1 MRPVW
6 CGRKGG
12 IKMAE
17 RQSEQMRR
25 LQDKIKLLQGDLE
38 LSQGISDE
46 LEKRVQEMSERAEDS
61 FLNSPTYRQMRM
73 KMEFLEASMKRKEE
87 HLKAMEGLRFRT
99 ADAARRLIEDGQG
112 PTGAAG
118 NALGSAGTE
127 PGTRGAE
134 NPGNGIN
141 LAEELARAREEAADL
156 EGRLAAADMLLAE
169 RDGEIE
175 RLRETVAGLEA
186 RLREEPGKTSGKAR
200 RVEAVTGRAR

>member
-1 MRPVW
+1 
-6 CGRKGG
+6 
-12 IKMAE
+12 MAE
-17 RQSEQMRR
+17 RQSEQIRR

-99 ADAARRLIEDGQG
+99 ADVARRLLEDGRVTAG
-112 PTGAAG
+112 DAG
-118 NALGSAGTE
+118 NAMKPAGTG
-127 PGTRGAE
+127 PGARGAE
-134 NPGNGIN
+134 DPGNESN
-141 LAEELARAREEAADL
+141 LVKELARAREDAADL

-175 RLRETVAGLEA
+175 RLRGTVAGLEA
-186 RLREEPGKTSGKAR
+186 KLQEVGKAAR
-200 RVEAVTGRAR
+200 KPRQNEAVAVRAR

>member
-1 MRPVW
+1 
-6 CGRKGG
+6 
-12 IKMAE
+12 MAE
-17 RQSEQMRR
+17 RQAEQIRR
-25 LQDKIKLLQGDLE
+25 LQDRIDLLQGDLE
-38 LSQGISDE
+38 LSRNISDE
-46 LEKRVQEMSERAEDS
+46 LEKRVQEMSERAELE
-61 FLNSPTYRQMRM
+61 FLNSPTYRQMKMR
-73 KMEFLEASMKRKEE
+73 MEFMESSMKLKEG
-87 HLKAMEGLRFRT
+87 HLKIMEGLRFRT
-99 ADAARRLIEDGQG
+99 ADAARRLIEDSQG

>member
-1 MRPVW
+1 
-6 CGRKGG
+6 
-12 IKMAE
+12 MAE
-17 RQSEQMRR
+17 RQAEQIRR
-25 LQDKIKLLQGDLE
+25 LQDRIDLLQGDLE
-38 LSQGISDE
+38 LSRNISDE
-46 LEKRVQEMSERAEDS
+46 LEKRVQEMSERAELE
-61 FLNSPTYRQMRM
+61 FLNSPTYRQMKMR
-73 KMEFLEASMKRKEE
+73 MEFMESSMKLKEG
-87 HLKAMEGLRFRT
+87 HLKIMEGLRFRT
-99 ADAARRLIEDGQG
+99 ADAARRLIGDNQG
-112 PTGAAG
+112 PAGAAG

>member
-1 MRPVW
+1 
-6 CGRKGG
+6 
-12 IKMAE
+12 MAE
-17 RQSEQMRR
+17 RQAEQIRR
-25 LQDKIKLLQGDLE
+25 LQDRIDLLQGDLE
-38 LSQGISDE
+38 LSRNISDE
-46 LEKRVQEMSERAEDS
+46 LEKRVQEMSERAELE
-61 FLNSPTYRQMRM
+61 FLNSPTYRQMKMR
-73 KMEFLEASMKRKEE
+73 MEFMESSMKLKEG
-87 HLKAMEGLRFRT
+87 HLKIMEGLRFRT
-99 ADAARRLIEDGQG
+99 ADAARRLIGDNQG
-112 PTGAAG
+112 PAGAAG
-118 NALGSAGTE
+118 NALEPAGTE
-127 PGTRGAE
+127 LGTRGAE